1 MTEKNALN
9 DATPYIP
16 DFWLGKPES
25 GLSILRYSD
34 YEEEIPI
41 LERHKMIRGAKICTF
56 RGEQSRHTLARC

>member
-16 DFWLGKPES
+16 DFWLGKPEP

-34 YEEEIPI
+34 YEMAVNPI
-41 LERHKMIRGAKICTF
+41 LERHNLLPSAV
-56 RGEQSRHTLARC
+56 